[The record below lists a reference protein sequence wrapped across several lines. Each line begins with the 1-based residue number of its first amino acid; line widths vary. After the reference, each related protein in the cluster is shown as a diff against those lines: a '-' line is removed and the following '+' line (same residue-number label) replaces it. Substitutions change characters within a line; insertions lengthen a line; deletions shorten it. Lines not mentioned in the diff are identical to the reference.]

1 MKCCESPRPTEVC
14 AAMPDFA
21 YTAKSLTGERI
32 AGTITA
38 STRSE
43 ALQRLRANSLFPMTV
58 ADSPNSAAQW
68 TNISLPVRIKKEQ
81 VADFCSQL
89 ADLLT
94 GGVAMLESI
103 AILADATE
111 NPKLKEAALRIG
123 EAVSQGETLDQA
135 MSKEKAIFSDLTLSM
150 IRAGQEGAFLE
161 EALQRTAVFLRKQ
174 DEMRSKIVSALTYP
188 LILGVVGTVI
198 VSVMIVFMVPKFQ
211 PFFDR
216 LEQSGNGLPAVT
228 VILLGASHVLMRYG
242 VLVVAGLIGM
252 GVLLYRLLKTDL
264 GRRWLD
270 TTKLKLPLLGAVFH
284 DAAVSRACRVLGTL
298 LRNGVPLLK
307 SLKISSAST
316 GNILLEEAMLRSAE
330 NVTAGDSLSKP
341 LAASGLIPPQVM
353 AMIRVAEESNTLDEV
368 LVKVADRI
376 DGRIER
382 RLEVLVRLIEPM
394 MLVLIGCLVMFVIVG
409 VLLPVFD
416 LNASVG

>member
-1 MKCCESPRPTEVC
+1 
-14 AAMPDFA
+14 MPDFA

-58 ADSPNSAAQW
+58 ADSPTSGAQW

-242 VLVVAGLIGM
+242 VLVVAGLIGI